1 MWDAVSA
8 ISHSLPLF
16 PLGLL
21 FAWVKKESILS
32 IDIRMLIKKKKKK
45 KEPAKSSF
53 KERRTCCEQ

>member
-1 MWDAVSA
+1 MWDAISA

-16 PLGLL
+16 PFGLL
-21 FAWVKKESILS
+21 FAWIEKESILS
-32 IDIRMLIKKKKKK
+32 IDIRMLIKKK